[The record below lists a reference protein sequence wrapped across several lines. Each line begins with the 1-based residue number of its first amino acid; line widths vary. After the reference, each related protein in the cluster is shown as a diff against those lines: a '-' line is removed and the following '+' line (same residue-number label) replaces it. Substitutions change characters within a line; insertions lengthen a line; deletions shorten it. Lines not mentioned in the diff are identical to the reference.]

1 MSENIHL
8 QERLTDVEER
18 LTNVESLLV
27 SINQKLDWNA
37 RLSSDAQDNHNSEGS
52 STDNGTGSQARGDA
66 STADSAASRRDL
78 PVSMLADESDAP
90 TADSAAA
97 LKQWVTDYVSM
108 RLQQLVPETCEH
120 PDEVP
125 MHDGPFLDNTNVPCT
140 EEVVHRVKRIPIPFV
155 REMVVQRVAEN
166 ARAAQIE
173 RVDIEFFEKAATF

>member
-8 QERLTDVEER
+8 QERMTDVEER

-37 RLSSDAQDNHNSEGS
+37 RLSSAAQDNHNSEGS
-52 STDNGTGSQARGDA
+52 STDNGTGSQAQGN
-66 STADSAASRRDL
+66 
-78 PVSMLADESDAP
+78 AP

>member
-1 MSENIHL
+1 MSEHIHL

-27 SINQKLDWNA
+27 SINQKLDGNA
-37 RLSSDAQDNHNSEGS
+37 HVSSGTQGSGAQEGS
-52 STDNGTGSQARGDA
+52 PTALENRDGEGS
-66 STADSAASRRDL
+66 
-78 PVSMLADESDAP
+78 P
-90 TADSAAA
+90 TADGAEA

-108 RLQQLVPETCEH
+108 RLQQLVPETCDH
-120 PDEVP
+120 PAEAP
-125 MHDGPFLDNTNVPCT
+125 MQDGPFLDNTNVPCT

-166 ARAAQIE
+166 ARAAQVE

>member
-1 MSENIHL
+1 MSEQIHL

-27 SINQKLDWNA
+27 SINQKLELNA
-37 RLSSDAQDNHNSEGS
+37 RLSSGAQRHQE
-52 STDNGTGSQARGDA
+52 
-66 STADSAASRRDL
+66 
-78 PVSMLADESDAP
+78 PEVSP
-90 TADSAAA
+90 TADSAEA

-108 RLQQLVPETCEH
+108 RLQQLVPETCVH
-120 PDEVP
+120 PAEGPVQ
-125 MHDGPFLDNTNVPCT
+125 DGPFLDNTNVPCT

-166 ARAAQIE
+166 ARAAKIE

>member
-1 MSENIHL
+1 MSEQIHL

-27 SINQKLDWNA
+27 SINQKLDRNA
-37 RLSSDAQDNHNSEGS
+37 RLSGDAQENREQEVAPTAPGPQALHASP
-52 STDNGTGSQARGDA
+52 TDNGTDAAQA
-66 STADSAASRRDL
+66 
-78 PVSMLADESDAP
+78 E
-90 TADSAAA
+90 A
-97 LKQWVTDYVSM
+97 LKQWVTNYVSM

-120 PDEVP
+120 LAEAAAQ
-125 MHDGPFLDNTNVPCT
+125 DGPFLGNTTVPCT